1 MAAADPEASLEA
13 ADTLLDLLNGE
24 RVSPEGAA
32 EWVERGLEV
41 LERNKEVGRGYFRLG
56 SKYSLQ
62 VLEELKEGLA
72 LKSVARVLKLYATA
86 LSGHEIAIRGTNE
99 MQAVDVFG
107 VDHIILPPEMHF
119 FEDDAS
125 NFTAYKVATAHGA
138 GRIEFG
144 TYQFSL
150 GDIPE
155 TVENLAGPLLRG
167 VPLSTL
173 RPTVTDLTRFY
184 EIFPQPALARDLFN
198 IVEGHRVDAAIR
210 RAYPGI
216 RRDMAMIQG
225 ASAERR
231 PDLASLSD
239 AQAVVE
245 GLLQHSLGM
254 ASDLSGL
261 ASATQTLIAEAIP
274 MLAAVEGEDARVGD
288 AATLT
293 GALYALIDDGL
304 ANAGEQTMPREAD
317 EDAGAPPPESEG
329 SEPPPEGSG
338 VEDYEQMELPPF
350 MTPVM
355 EEMVRPPSDAPVKRE
370 AEQAEGQPEGTGDK
384 KPPGEDAEAEQSDKA
399 MNTTEAQRG
408 QGSPEEIAQQ
418 ASSEGDDEAPP
429 GAADGR
435 SDDAEGSGSDSPE
448 QTGLGDVPHVE
459 PEAVEEDLGE
469 QVFHYDEWDHKIED
483 YRPAWCTLT
492 EHRQTRT
499 QEGFVAATFHEFG
512 GIVTQI
518 RRNFQLMRPEALRKM
533 RYMEDGDD
541 LDTDGLVEYVVDR
554 KARVSPTP
562 RVYIKREKRD
572 RDVTTAFLV
581 DMSSSTDRKIDGRKR
596 IIDIE
601 KEALLL
607 MCEALEAIR
616 DEYAIYGFSGS
627 GREDAEFYVVKELG
641 ERYDDRVKDRIGGIY
656 ARQKTRMGPAIRH
669 ATRRLA
675 GADSNVKLMI
685 LLTDGKPYDSDTYQD
700 NTYAQEDTKMAL
712 REARREKIH
721 LFCVTV
727 DREGADYLPHMYSDA
742 NFIVVDDIR
751 TLPQKLP
758 QLYRRLTT

>member
-1 MAAADPEASLEA
+1 MAL
-13 ADTLLDLLNGE
+13 
-24 RVSPEGAA
+24 
-32 EWVERGLEV
+32 
-41 LERNKEVGRGYFRLG
+41 
-56 SKYSLQ
+56 
-62 VLEELKEGLA
+62 
-72 LKSVARVLKLYATA
+72 
-86 LSGHEIAIRGTNE
+86 
-99 MQAVDVFG
+99 
-107 VDHIILPPEMHF
+107 
-119 FEDDAS
+119 
-125 NFTAYKVATAHGA
+125 
-138 GRIEFG
+138 
-144 TYQFSL
+144 
-150 GDIPE
+150 
-155 TVENLAGPLLRG
+155 
-167 VPLSTL
+167 
-173 RPTVTDLTRFY
+173 
-184 EIFPQPALARDLFN
+184 
-198 IVEGHRVDAAIR
+198 
-210 RAYPGI
+210 
-216 RRDMAMIQG
+216 IQS

-231 PDLASLSD
+231 PGLASLSD

-245 GLLQHSLGM
+245 ALLQHSLG
-254 ASDLSGL
+254 LSPDRSEL
-261 ASATQTLIAEAIP
+261 APVTQTVIAQAIE
-274 MLAAVEGEDARVGD
+274 LLDTIAAEGRRVGD
-288 AATLT
+288 AAELT
-293 GALYALIDDGL
+293 GRLYRLIDEGL
-304 ANAGEQTMPREAD
+304 ADPGQRALPQQAEGPQDP
-317 EDAGAPPPESEG
+317 GAPPEPEG
-329 SEPPPEGSG
+329 AEPPPAGSG

-355 EEMVRPPSDAPVKRE
+355 EQLVRPPSDAPVKRE
-370 AEQAEGQPEGTGDK
+370 ADQAEGQEGGEGER
-384 KPPGEDAEAEQSDKA
+384 KPPAEDEAGEADKA
-399 MNTTEAQRG
+399 MSTSDAQAG
-408 QGSPEEIAQQ
+408 QGAPDEVAQQ
-418 ASSEGDDEAPP
+418 TSAAGDEDAPP
-429 GAADGR
+429 GSADGR
-435 SDDAEGSGSDSPE
+435 SDDAEGGGSDSPE
-448 QTGLGDVPHVE
+448 QTGLADVPHVV
-459 PEAVEEDLGE
+459 PEAEDGDLGE

-533 RYMEDGDD
+533 RYQEDGDD

-554 KARVSPTP
+554 KARVAPTP
-562 RVYIKREKRD
+562 RVYIKRDKRD

-627 GREDAEFYVVKELG
+627 GREDAQFYVVKELG
-641 ERYDDRVKDRIGGIY
+641 ERYDDRVKGRIGGIY

-675 GADSNVKLMI
+675 AADSNVKLMI

-700 NTYAQEDTKMAL
+700 NAYAQEDTKMAL

-742 NFIVVDDIR
+742 NFVVVDDVR

>member
-1 MAAADPEASLEA
+1 MAL
-13 ADTLLDLLNGE
+13 
-24 RVSPEGAA
+24 
-32 EWVERGLEV
+32 
-41 LERNKEVGRGYFRLG
+41 
-56 SKYSLQ
+56 
-62 VLEELKEGLA
+62 
-72 LKSVARVLKLYATA
+72 
-86 LSGHEIAIRGTNE
+86 
-99 MQAVDVFG
+99 
-107 VDHIILPPEMHF
+107 
-119 FEDDAS
+119 
-125 NFTAYKVATAHGA
+125 
-138 GRIEFG
+138 
-144 TYQFSL
+144 
-150 GDIPE
+150 
-155 TVENLAGPLLRG
+155 
-167 VPLSTL
+167 
-173 RPTVTDLTRFY
+173 
-184 EIFPQPALARDLFN
+184 
-198 IVEGHRVDAAIR
+198 
-210 RAYPGI
+210 
-216 RRDMAMIQG
+216 IQG

-231 PDLASLSD
+231 PDLATLSD

-245 GLLQHSLGM
+245 ALLQHSLGM
-254 ASDLSGL
+254 RSDLSAL
-261 ASATQTLIAEAIP
+261 AAATQALIADAIA
-274 MLAAVEGEDARVGD
+274 MLGAVEEADARVGD

-293 GALYALIDDGL
+293 GELYALIDEGL
-304 ANAGEQTMPREAD
+304 QSAAQNLTREEGAGEPP
-317 EDAGAPPPESEG
+317 PPPEGEPG
-329 SEPPPEGSG
+329 EPPPAAGSG
-338 VEDYEQMELPPF
+338 VEDYEQLELPPF

-355 EEMVRPPSDAPVKRE
+355 EELVRPPSDAPVKRE
-370 AEQAEGQPEGTGDK
+370 AEGAEPQPEGQGDTK
-384 KPPGEDAEAEQSDKA
+384 ELEAEDAESADKTMQTSEMQA
-399 MNTTEAQRG
+399 G
-408 QGSPEEIAQQ
+408 QGDPEDAAQQ
-418 ASSEGDDEAPP
+418 TSSEGDEDAPP

-435 SDDAEGSGSDSPE
+435 SDDAEGGGSDSPE
-448 QTGLGDVPHVE
+448 QTGLADVPHVE
-459 PEAVEEDLGE
+459 PEQAEEDLGE

-533 RYMEDGDD
+533 RYQEDGDD

-554 KARVSPTP
+554 RARVAPTP

-627 GREDAEFYVVKELG
+627 GREDAQFYVVKELG
-641 ERYDDRVKDRIGGIY
+641 ERYDDRVKGRIGGIY

-675 GADSNVKLMI
+675 AADSNVKLMI

-700 NTYAQEDTKMAL
+700 NAYAQEDTKMAL

-742 NFIVVDDIR
+742 NFVVVDDIR

>member
-1 MAAADPEASLEA
+1 M
-13 ADTLLDLLNGE
+13 
-24 RVSPEGAA
+24 
-32 EWVERGLEV
+32 
-41 LERNKEVGRGYFRLG
+41 
-56 SKYSLQ
+56 
-62 VLEELKEGLA
+62 
-72 LKSVARVLKLYATA
+72 
-86 LSGHEIAIRGTNE
+86 
-99 MQAVDVFG
+99 
-107 VDHIILPPEMHF
+107 
-119 FEDDAS
+119 
-125 NFTAYKVATAHGA
+125 
-138 GRIEFG
+138 
-144 TYQFSL
+144 
-150 GDIPE
+150 
-155 TVENLAGPLLRG
+155 
-167 VPLSTL
+167 STL
-173 RPTVTDLTRFY
+173 RPQATDLTLFY
-184 EIFPQPALARDLFN
+184 EIFPQPGLARDLFN

-216 RRDMAMIQG
+216 RRDMALIQG
-225 ASAERR
+225 ASAGRR
-231 PDLASLSD
+231 PELASLPD

-245 GLLQHSLGM
+245 ALLQHSLGM
-254 ASDLSGL
+254 SPDLGDL
-261 ASATQTLIAEAIP
+261 PEVTRTLIGEA
-274 MLAAVEGEDARVGD
+274 LALLPRIEEDGARVGD
-288 AATLT
+288 AAILT
-293 GALYALIDDGL
+293 GELYALIDEGL
-304 ANAGEQTMPREAD
+304 AESPRQPETREQGAG
-317 EDAGAPPPESEG
+317 
-329 SEPPPEGSG
+329 EPPPPPDGEAPEPQAGAGSG
-338 VEDYEQMELPPF
+338 VEDYEQLELPPF

-355 EEMVRPPSDAPVKRE
+355 EELVRPPSDAPVKRE
-370 AEQAEGQPEGTGDK
+370 ADAEPQPEGTGEK
-384 KPPGEDAEAEQSDKA
+384 KEIEAEDAESADKA
-399 MNTTEAQRG
+399 MQTTEMQAG
-408 QGSPEEIAQQ
+408 QGDQDEVGQQ
-418 ASSEGDDEAPP
+418 TASEGEEEAPP
-429 GAADGR
+429 GAADGK
-435 SDDAEGSGSDSPE
+435 SDDAEGGGSDSPD
-448 QTGLGDVPHVE
+448 QSGLGDVPHVE
-459 PEAVEEDLGE
+459 PEAAEEDLGE

-533 RYMEDGDD
+533 RYQEEGDD
-541 LDTDGLVEYVVDR
+541 LDVDGLVEYVVDR
-554 KARVSPTP
+554 RARVAPTP
-562 RVYIKREKRD
+562 RVHIKREKRD

-627 GREDAEFYVVKELG
+627 GREDAQFYVVKELG
-641 ERYDDRVKDRIGGIY
+641 ERYDDRVKGRIGGIY

-700 NTYAQEDTKMAL
+700 NAYAQEDTKMAL

-742 NFIVVDDIR
+742 NFVVVDDIR

>member
-1 MAAADPEASLEA
+1 M
-13 ADTLLDLLNGE
+13 
-24 RVSPEGAA
+24 
-32 EWVERGLEV
+32 
-41 LERNKEVGRGYFRLG
+41 
-56 SKYSLQ
+56 
-62 VLEELKEGLA
+62 
-72 LKSVARVLKLYATA
+72 
-86 LSGHEIAIRGTNE
+86 
-99 MQAVDVFG
+99 
-107 VDHIILPPEMHF
+107 
-119 FEDDAS
+119 
-125 NFTAYKVATAHGA
+125 
-138 GRIEFG
+138 
-144 TYQFSL
+144 
-150 GDIPE
+150 
-155 TVENLAGPLLRG
+155 
-167 VPLSTL
+167 STL
-173 RPTVTDLTRFY
+173 RPPAETDLTRFY
-184 EIFPQPALARDLFN
+184 AIFPQPALARDLFN

-216 RRDMAMIQG
+216 RRDMALIQA

-231 PDLASLSD
+231 PELTTLSD
-239 AQAVVE
+239 VQAVVE
-245 GLLQHSLGM
+245 ALLQHTLGL
-254 ASDLSGL
+254 APDLSDLSP
-261 ASATQTLIAEAIP
+261 ATQALIGDAIA
-274 MLAAVEGEDARVGD
+274 LLDRVAAEDARVAD
-288 AATLT
+288 AAALT
-293 GALYALIDDGL
+293 GELYQLIDEGL
-304 ANAGEQTMPREAD
+304 TTPAQRQMTQ
-317 EDAGAPPPESEG
+317 PESSEG
-329 SEPPPEGSG
+329 QSPPPEGSEQPPPGGSG
-338 VEDYEQMELPPF
+338 VDDYEQLELPPF
-350 MTPVM
+350 MTTVM
-355 EEMVRPPSDAPVKRE
+355 EELVRPPSDAPMKRE
-370 AEQAEGQPEGTGDK
+370 VQGAEPQPEGTGERK
-384 KPPGEDAEAEQSDKA
+384 TEEKELPEGSAEKA
-399 MNTTEAQRG
+399 MQTREVEAGRG
-408 QGSPEEIAQQ
+408 AEDEVAQQ
-418 ASSEGDDEAPP
+418 TASEDQDGPP
-429 GAADGR
+429 GAAEGR
-435 SDDAEGSGSDSPE
+435 SDEAEGGGSDSPE
-448 QTGLGDVPHVE
+448 QSGLGEVPRLEAE
-459 PEAVEEDLGE
+459 PREEDLGE

-533 RYMEDGDD
+533 RYQEEGDD
-541 LDTDGLVEYVVDR
+541 LDTDGLVSYVVDR
-554 KARVSPTP
+554 RARVAPTP
-562 RVYIKREKRD
+562 RVYIKRDKRD

-627 GREDAEFYVVKELG
+627 GREDCEFYVVKELG
-641 ERYDDRVKDRIGGIY
+641 ERYDDRVKGRIGGIY
-656 ARQKTRMGPAIRH
+656 ARQKTRMGPALRH

-675 GADSNVKLMI
+675 AADSNVKLMI

-742 NFIVVDDIR
+742 NFVVVDDVR

>member
-1 MAAADPEASLEA
+1 MS
-13 ADTLLDLLNGE
+13 T
-24 RVSPEGAA
+24 S
-32 EWVERGLEV
+32 
-41 LERNKEVGRGYFRLG
+41 
-56 SKYSLQ
+56 
-62 VLEELKEGLA
+62 
-72 LKSVARVLKLYATA
+72 AT
-86 LSGHEIAIRGTNE
+86 
-99 MQAVDVFG
+99 
-107 VDHIILPPEMHF
+107 P
-119 FEDDAS
+119 
-125 NFTAYKVATAHGA
+125 
-138 GRIEFG
+138 
-144 TYQFSL
+144 
-150 GDIPE
+150 
-155 TVENLAGPLLRG
+155 
-167 VPLSTL
+167 
-173 RPTVTDLTRFY
+173 TDLTLFY
-184 EIFPQPALARDLFN
+184 ELFPQPALARDLFN
-198 IVEGHRVDAAIR
+198 IVEGHRVDSALR

-216 RRDMAMIQG
+216 RRDMALVQN

-231 PDLASLSD
+231 PELGALSD

-245 GLLQHSLGM
+245 ALLQHSLGM
-254 ASDLSGL
+254 SSDLSTVTGV
-261 ASATQTLIAEAIP
+261 ARELIGQAIVL
-274 MLAAVEGEDARVGD
+274 LAAIEDAAARVGD
-288 AATLT
+288 SASLT
-293 GALYALIDDGL
+293 GDLYHLIDEGL
-304 ANAGEQTMPREAD
+304 ADPARQLGRPDESDGNEQQQPPDAPE
-317 EDAGAPPPESEG
+317 AGAAS
-329 SEPPPEGSG
+329 SG

-355 EEMVRPPSDAPVKRE
+355 EQLVRPPSDAPFKRE
-370 AEQAEGQPEGTGDK
+370 ADQEEGQPEGTGEK
-384 KPPGEDAEAEQSDKA
+384 KPPAEQPDAEDADKA
-399 MNTTEAQRG
+399 MSTSEAQAG
-408 QGSPEEIAQQ
+408 QGSQDEVAQQ
-418 ASSEGDDEAPP
+418 TTAEEQDGPP

-435 SDDAEGSGSDSPE
+435 SDDAEGGGSDSPE
-448 QTGLGDVPHVE
+448 QTGLGDVPHAE
-459 PEAVEEDLGE
+459 PEPVEEDLGVR
-469 QVFHYDEWDHKIED
+469 VFHYDEWDHKIED

-533 RYMEDGDD
+533 RYREDGDD

-554 KARVSPTP
+554 KARIAPTP

-572 RDVTTAFLV
+572 RDVTTAFVV

-627 GREDAEFYVVKELG
+627 GREDCEFYVVKELG
-641 ERYDDRVKDRIGGIY
+641 ERYDDRVKGRIGGIY

-675 GADSNVKLMI
+675 AADSNVKLMI

-742 NFIVVDDIR
+742 NFVVVDDVR

>member
-1 MAAADPEASLEA
+1 MAL
-13 ADTLLDLLNGE
+13 
-24 RVSPEGAA
+24 
-32 EWVERGLEV
+32 
-41 LERNKEVGRGYFRLG
+41 
-56 SKYSLQ
+56 
-62 VLEELKEGLA
+62 
-72 LKSVARVLKLYATA
+72 
-86 LSGHEIAIRGTNE
+86 I
-99 MQAVDVFG
+99 QA
-107 VDHIILPPEMHF
+107 
-119 FEDDAS
+119 
-125 NFTAYKVATAHGA
+125 
-138 GRIEFG
+138 
-144 TYQFSL
+144 
-150 GDIPE
+150 
-155 TVENLAGPLLRG
+155 
-167 VPLSTL
+167 
-173 RPTVTDLTRFY
+173 
-184 EIFPQPALARDLFN
+184 
-198 IVEGHRVDAAIR
+198 
-210 RAYPGI
+210 
-216 RRDMAMIQG
+216 
-225 ASAERR
+225 ASADRR
-231 PDLASLSD
+231 PDLATLSD

-245 GLLQHSLGM
+245 ALLQHSLGM
-254 ASDLSGL
+254 ETDLSEL
-261 ASATQTLIAEAIP
+261 APVTQQVIARAVAMMAEVEA
-274 MLAAVEGEDARVGD
+274 EDARVAD
-288 AATLT
+288 AAELT
-293 GALYALIDDGL
+293 GRLYELIDEGL
-304 ANAGEQTMPREAD
+304 ADPGRQTMPDTEPPPG
-317 EDAGAPPPESEG
+317 ESAPPPEGESA
-329 SEPPPEGSG
+329 EPPPGAGSG

-355 EEMVRPPSDAPVKRE
+355 EQLVRPPSDAPFKRE
-370 AEQAEGQPEGTGDK
+370 ADMPEGQEGGEGES
-384 KPPGEDAEAEQSDKA
+384 KPPGEDEGQPDKA
-399 MNTTEAQRG
+399 MSTSEMQAG
-408 QGSPEEIAQQ
+408 QGSPDDVAQQ
-418 ASSEGDDEAPP
+418 TSEGSEDAPP
-429 GAADGR
+429 GTAEGR
-435 SDDAEGSGSDSPE
+435 SDDAEGGGSDSPT
-448 QTGLGDVPHVE
+448 QSGLADVPHVE
-459 PEAVEEDLGE
+459 PEAEETDLGE

-533 RYMEDGDD
+533 RFQEDGDD

-554 KARVSPTP
+554 RARVAPTP
-562 RVYIKREKRD
+562 RVYIKRDKRD

-627 GREDAEFYVVKELG
+627 GREDAQFYVVKELG
-641 ERYDDRVKDRIGGIY
+641 ERYDDRVKGRIGGIY
-656 ARQKTRMGPAIRH
+656 ARQKTRMGPALRH

-675 GADSNVKLMI
+675 AADSNVKLMI

-742 NFIVVDDIR
+742 NFVVVDDVR

>member
-1 MAAADPEASLEA
+1 
-13 ADTLLDLLNGE
+13 
-24 RVSPEGAA
+24 
-32 EWVERGLEV
+32 
-41 LERNKEVGRGYFRLG
+41 
-56 SKYSLQ
+56 
-62 VLEELKEGLA
+62 
-72 LKSVARVLKLYATA
+72 
-86 LSGHEIAIRGTNE
+86 
-99 MQAVDVFG
+99 
-107 VDHIILPPEMHF
+107 
-119 FEDDAS
+119 
-125 NFTAYKVATAHGA
+125 
-138 GRIEFG
+138 
-144 TYQFSL
+144 
-150 GDIPE
+150 
-155 TVENLAGPLLRG
+155 
-167 VPLSTL
+167 
-173 RPTVTDLTRFY
+173 
-184 EIFPQPALARDLFN
+184 
-198 IVEGHRVDAAIR
+198 
-210 RAYPGI
+210 
-216 RRDMAMIQG
+216 MAMIQG

-231 PDLASLSD
+231 PDLATLSD

-261 ASATQTLIAEAIP
+261 ASATQALIAESIT
-274 MLAAVEGEDARVGD
+274 MLVVVEAEDARVSD

-304 ANAGEQTMPREAD
+304 ANAGDQTVPRDDSEA
-317 EDAGAPPPESEG
+317 AGTPPPDAEG
-329 SEPPPEGSG
+329 SEPPPQGSG

-370 AEQAEGQPEGTGDK
+370 AEQAEGQPEGTGEK
-384 KPPGEDAEAEQSDKA
+384 KPPAEDAEAEQSDKA

-627 GREDAEFYVVKELG
+627 GREEAEFYVVKELG
-641 ERYDDRVKDRIGGIY
+641 ERYDDRVKNRIGGIY

-742 NFIVVDDIR
+742 NFTVVDDIR

>member
-1 MAAADPEASLEA
+1 
-13 ADTLLDLLNGE
+13 
-24 RVSPEGAA
+24 
-32 EWVERGLEV
+32 
-41 LERNKEVGRGYFRLG
+41 
-56 SKYSLQ
+56 
-62 VLEELKEGLA
+62 
-72 LKSVARVLKLYATA
+72 
-86 LSGHEIAIRGTNE
+86 
-99 MQAVDVFG
+99 
-107 VDHIILPPEMHF
+107 
-119 FEDDAS
+119 
-125 NFTAYKVATAHGA
+125 
-138 GRIEFG
+138 
-144 TYQFSL
+144 
-150 GDIPE
+150 
-155 TVENLAGPLLRG
+155 
-167 VPLSTL
+167 
-173 RPTVTDLTRFY
+173 
-184 EIFPQPALARDLFN
+184 
-198 IVEGHRVDAAIR
+198 VEGHRVDTAIR

-216 RRDMAMIQG
+216 RRDMALIQT

-231 PDLASLSD
+231 PDLATLSD

-245 GLLQHSLGM
+245 ALLQHSLGLTPDR
-254 ASDLSGL
+254 SEL
-261 ASATQTLIAEAIP
+261 APVTQTVIAQA
-274 MLAAVEGEDARVGD
+274 LALLETIADEGRRVGD
-288 AATLT
+288 AAELT
-293 GALYALIDDGL
+293 GRLYQLIDEGL
-304 ANAGEQTMPREAD
+304 ADPGQRTTPSEAEGPQD
-317 EDAGAPPPESEG
+317 PGAPPPEPEG
-329 SEPPPEGSG
+329 AEPPPAGSG

-355 EEMVRPPSDAPVKRE
+355 EQLVRPPSDAPVKRE
-370 AEQAEGQPEGTGDK
+370 ADQAEGKEGGEGEK
-384 KPPGEDAEAEQSDKA
+384 KPPAEDEAGDADKA
-399 MNTTEAQRG
+399 MSTSEAQAG
-408 QGSPEEIAQQ
+408 QGSPDEVAQQ
-418 ASSEGDDEAPP
+418 TSASGDEDAPP
-429 GAADGR
+429 GSADGR
-435 SDDAEGSGSDSPE
+435 SDDAEGGGSDSPE
-448 QTGLGDVPHVE
+448 QTGLADVPHVE
-459 PEAVEEDLGE
+459 PEAEEGDLGE

-533 RYMEDGDD
+533 RYQEDGDD

-562 RVYIKREKRD
+562 RVYIKRDKRD

-627 GREDAEFYVVKELG
+627 GREDSQFYVVKELG
-641 ERYDDRVKDRIGGIY
+641 ERYDDRVKGRIGGIY

-675 GADSNVKLMI
+675 AADSNVKLMI

-700 NTYAQEDTKMAL
+700 NAYAQEDTKMAL

-742 NFIVVDDIR
+742 NFVVVDDVR

>member
-1 MAAADPEASLEA
+1 MAL
-13 ADTLLDLLNGE
+13 
-24 RVSPEGAA
+24 
-32 EWVERGLEV
+32 
-41 LERNKEVGRGYFRLG
+41 
-56 SKYSLQ
+56 
-62 VLEELKEGLA
+62 
-72 LKSVARVLKLYATA
+72 
-86 LSGHEIAIRGTNE
+86 
-99 MQAVDVFG
+99 
-107 VDHIILPPEMHF
+107 
-119 FEDDAS
+119 
-125 NFTAYKVATAHGA
+125 
-138 GRIEFG
+138 
-144 TYQFSL
+144 
-150 GDIPE
+150 
-155 TVENLAGPLLRG
+155 
-167 VPLSTL
+167 
-173 RPTVTDLTRFY
+173 
-184 EIFPQPALARDLFN
+184 
-198 IVEGHRVDAAIR
+198 
-210 RAYPGI
+210 
-216 RRDMAMIQG
+216 IQG

-231 PDLASLSD
+231 PDLATLSD

-245 GLLQHSLGM
+245 ALLQHTLGM
-254 ASDLSGL
+254 VSDLSGL
-261 ASATQTLIAEAIP
+261 ASATQALIGESIAL
-274 MLAAVEGEDARVGD
+274 LAAVEAVGARVGD

-293 GALYALIDDGL
+293 GDLYALIDDGL
-304 ANAGEQTMPREAD
+304 ANAGTQTMPRD
-317 EDAGAPPPESEG
+317 ETAGESPPPDG
-329 SEPPPEGSG
+329 ADGEPPPSSSG

-355 EEMVRPPSDAPVKRE
+355 EQLVRPPSDAPVKRE
-370 AEQAEGQPEGTGDK
+370 AEQAEGQPEGEGEK
-384 KPPGEDAEAEQSDKA
+384 KPPSEDAEAEQSDKA
-399 MNTTEAQRG
+399 MSTTEAQAG
-408 QGSPEEIAQQ
+408 QGSPEEVAQQ
-418 ASSEGDDEAPP
+418 SSSEGDEDAPP

-435 SDDAEGSGSDSPE
+435 SDDAEGSGSDSPT
-448 QTGLGDVPHVE
+448 QVGLADVPQVE
-459 PEAVEEDLGE
+459 SESEEEDLGE
-469 QVFHYDEWDHKIED
+469 KVFHYDEWDHKIED

-627 GREDAEFYVVKELG
+627 GREDSQFYVVKELG
-641 ERYDDRVKDRIGGIY
+641 ERYDDRVKGRIGGIY

-700 NTYAQEDTKMAL
+700 NAYAQEDTKMAL

-742 NFIVVDDIR
+742 NFVVVDDVR

>member
-1 MAAADPEASLEA
+1 M
-13 ADTLLDLLNGE
+13 
-24 RVSPEGAA
+24 
-32 EWVERGLEV
+32 
-41 LERNKEVGRGYFRLG
+41 
-56 SKYSLQ
+56 
-62 VLEELKEGLA
+62 
-72 LKSVARVLKLYATA
+72 
-86 LSGHEIAIRGTNE
+86 
-99 MQAVDVFG
+99 
-107 VDHIILPPEMHF
+107 
-119 FEDDAS
+119 
-125 NFTAYKVATAHGA
+125 
-138 GRIEFG
+138 
-144 TYQFSL
+144 
-150 GDIPE
+150 
-155 TVENLAGPLLRG
+155 
-167 VPLSTL
+167 STL
-173 RPTVTDLTRFY
+173 RPTASELTLFY
-184 EIFPQPALARDLFN
+184 EIFPQPALVRDLFN

-216 RRDMAMIQG
+216 RRDMALIQG

-231 PDLASLSD
+231 PDLATLSD

-245 GLLQHSLGM
+245 GLLQHTLGM
-254 ASDLSGL
+254 TSDLSGL
-261 ASATQTLIAEAIP
+261 ASATQSLVLESVA
-274 MLAAVEGEDARVGD
+274 MMAAVEVVGTQVGD
-288 AATLT
+288 AAIL
-293 GALYALIDDGL
+293 AAELYALIDERL
-304 ANAGEQTMPREAD
+304 SSAGDQSLPRDDTA
-317 EDAGAPPPESEG
+317 EDTGSPPPEAG
-329 SEPPPEGSG
+329 DAEPPPSSG

-355 EEMVRPPSDAPVKRE
+355 EQLVRPPSDAPVKRE
-370 AEQAEGQPEGTGDK
+370 AEQAEGQPEGQGEQ
-384 KPPGEDAEAEQSDKA
+384 KPPGEDAEADKA
-399 MNTTEAQRG
+399 MNTTEAQAG
-408 QGSPEEIAQQ
+408 QGSPEEVAQQ
-418 ASSEGDDEAPP
+418 SSSEGDEEAPP
-429 GAADGR
+429 GGADGR
-435 SDDAEGSGSDSPE
+435 SDDAEGSGSDSPD
-448 QTGLGDVPHVE
+448 QTGLADVPQVE
-459 PEAVEEDLGE
+459 AEAQEEDLGE

-581 DMSSSTDRKIDGRKR
+581 DMSSSTDRKIDGRKA

-627 GREDAEFYVVKELG
+627 GREDSQFYVVKELG
-641 ERYDDRVKDRIGGIY
+641 ERYDDRVKNRIGGIY

-675 GADSNVKLMI
+675 AADSNVKLMI

-700 NTYAQEDTKMAL
+700 NAYAQEDTKMAL
-712 REARREKIH
+712 REARRAKIH

-742 NFIVVDDIR
+742 NFVVVDDVR

>member
-1 MAAADPEASLEA
+1 V
-13 ADTLLDLLNGE
+13 T
-24 RVSPEGAA
+24 
-32 EWVERGLEV
+32 
-41 LERNKEVGRGYFRLG
+41 
-56 SKYSLQ
+56 
-62 VLEELKEGLA
+62 
-72 LKSVARVLKLYATA
+72 
-86 LSGHEIAIRGTNE
+86 
-99 MQAVDVFG
+99 
-107 VDHIILPPEMHF
+107 
-119 FEDDAS
+119 
-125 NFTAYKVATAHGA
+125 
-138 GRIEFG
+138 
-144 TYQFSL
+144 
-150 GDIPE
+150 
-155 TVENLAGPLLRG
+155 
-167 VPLSTL
+167 TL
-173 RPTVTDLTRFY
+173 RPLETDLTRFY
-184 EIFPQPALARDLFN
+184 ALFPQPALARDLFN

-210 RAYPGI
+210 RTYPGI
-216 RRDMAMIQG
+216 RRDMALIQA
-225 ASAERR
+225 ASAEGR
-231 PDLASLSD
+231 PELASLPD

-245 GLLQHSLGM
+245 SLLQHTL
-254 ASDLSGL
+254 GL
-261 ASATQTLIAEAIP
+261 APDREGLAPATQALIDRAVA
-274 MLAAVEGEDARVGD
+274 MLGAVEAPEARVGD
-288 AATLT
+288 AAALT
-293 GALYALIDDGL
+293 GDLYRLIDEGL
-304 ANAGEQTMPREAD
+304 ADPGRALREGEQP
-317 EDAGAPPPESEG
+317 
-329 SEPPPEGSG
+329 PPPEGAAPEG
-338 VEDYEQMELPPF
+338 PEGEPPPAGGGADDYEQMELPPF

-355 EEMVRPPSDAPVKRE
+355 EQLVRPPSDAPIKRE
-370 AEQAEGQPEGTGDK
+370 ADQAEGQEGGEGDP
-384 KPPGEDAEAEQSDKA
+384 KPPGEEQGEDADKA
-399 MNTTEAQRG
+399 MNTTEAQAG
-408 QGSPEEIAQQ
+408 QGSPDDVAQQ
-418 ASSEGDDEAPP
+418 TASQSDEEAPP

-435 SDDAEGSGSDSPE
+435 SDDAEGSGSDSPT
-448 QTGLGDVPHVE
+448 QAGLAEVPHVE
-459 PEAVEEDLGE
+459 PEADEEDLGE

-483 YRPAWCTLT
+483 YRPAWCVLT

-512 GIVTQI
+512 GVVTQI

-533 RYMEDGDD
+533 RHQEDGDD
-541 LDTDGLVEYVVDR
+541 LDTDGLVEYVVER
-554 KARVSPTP
+554 RARLAPTP
-562 RVYIKREKRD
+562 RVYVKREKRD

-627 GREDAEFYVVKELG
+627 GREGCEFYVVKELG
-641 ERYDDRVKDRIGGIY
+641 ERYDDRVKGRIGGIY

-675 GADSNVKLMI
+675 AADSNVKLMI

-742 NFIVVDDIR
+742 NFVIIDDVR

>member
-1 MAAADPEASLEA
+1 M
-13 ADTLLDLLNGE
+13 
-24 RVSPEGAA
+24 
-32 EWVERGLEV
+32 
-41 LERNKEVGRGYFRLG
+41 
-56 SKYSLQ
+56 
-62 VLEELKEGLA
+62 
-72 LKSVARVLKLYATA
+72 
-86 LSGHEIAIRGTNE
+86 
-99 MQAVDVFG
+99 
-107 VDHIILPPEMHF
+107 
-119 FEDDAS
+119 
-125 NFTAYKVATAHGA
+125 
-138 GRIEFG
+138 
-144 TYQFSL
+144 
-150 GDIPE
+150 
-155 TVENLAGPLLRG
+155 
-167 VPLSTL
+167 
-173 RPTVTDLTRFY
+173 
-184 EIFPQPALARDLFN
+184 RDLFN
-198 IVEGHRVDAAIR
+198 IVEGHRVDSAIR

-231 PDLASLSD
+231 PGLATLSD

-245 GLLQHSLGM
+245 ALLQHTLG
-254 ASDLSGL
+254 LSPDRSEL
-261 ASATQTLIAEAIP
+261 APVTQTVIVQAIA
-274 MLAAVEGEDARVGD
+274 MLGGVDHEGARVGD
-288 AATLT
+288 AATLSSE
-293 GALYALIDDGL
+293 LYRLIDEGL
-304 ANAGEQTMPREAD
+304 ADPGRRAMSAD
-317 EDAGAPPPESEG
+317 DAPPDDAEQSPDTEG
-329 SEPPPEGSG
+329 AEQPPPAAGSG
-338 VEDYEQMELPPF
+338 VDDYEQMELPPF

-355 EEMVRPPSDAPVKRE
+355 EELVRPPSDAPVKRE
-370 AEQAEGQPEGTGDK
+370 AEGAEAQPDGEGQTKEGEE
-384 KPPGEDAEAEQSDKA
+384 PSPEDADKA
-399 MNTTEAQRG
+399 MSTSEAQAGRG
-408 QGSPEEIAQQ
+408 APDEVAQQ
-418 ASSEGDDEAPP
+418 TSSTGEEDAPP
-429 GAADGR
+429 GSADGR
-435 SDDAEGSGSDSPE
+435 SDDAEGGGSDSPT
-448 QTGLGDVPHVE
+448 QTGLGDVPQVE
-459 PEAVEEDLGE
+459 PETVEEDLGE
-469 QVFHYDEWDHKIED
+469 QVFHYDEWDHKIDD

-518 RRNFQLMRPEALRKM
+518 RRSFQMMRPEALRKM
-533 RYMEDGDD
+533 RYQEDGDD

-562 RVYIKREKRD
+562 RVYIKRDKRD
-572 RDVTTAFLV
+572 RDVTTAFVV

-627 GREDAEFYVVKELG
+627 GREDCEFYVVKELG
-641 ERYDDRVKDRIGGIY
+641 ERYDDRIKGRIGGIY
-656 ARQKTRMGPAIRH
+656 ARQKTRMGPALRH

-675 GADSNVKLMI
+675 AADSNVKLMI

-742 NFIVVDDIR
+742 NFVVVDDVR